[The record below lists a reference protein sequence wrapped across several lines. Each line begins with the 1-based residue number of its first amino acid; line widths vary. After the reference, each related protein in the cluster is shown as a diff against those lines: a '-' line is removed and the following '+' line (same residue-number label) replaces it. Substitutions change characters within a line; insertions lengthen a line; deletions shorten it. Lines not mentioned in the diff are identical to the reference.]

1 MLVFRNCS
9 MKNIFGVLFLVIFTC
24 PCLATYAQNTT
35 IAPGKTAPLIKL
47 KNVDDKTVSFGD
59 YPSAYGFVVIFICN
73 TCPYSKAY
81 EQRIMDLD
89 KKYSLQ
95 HFPIIAVNPSDPVLS
110 PGDSFIKMKE
120 HAKSRHYTFPYLY
133 DEGQVITNLYG
144 ARTTPHVFVI
154 SKNAGSYTVE
164 YTGAIDND
172 TQNNNPD
179 KINYV
184 EDAIAALLNNKK
196 PAVTV
201 TRAIGCSISRK
212 KN

>member
-1 MLVFRNCS
+1 

-24 PCLATYAQNTT
+24 PCLATYAQNKT

-47 KNVDDKTVSFGD
+47 KNVDDKTVSFDD

-81 EQRIMDLD
+81 EQRIIDLD

>member
-1 MLVFRNCS
+1 

-35 IAPGKTAPLIKL
+35 ITPGKTAPLIKL

-81 EQRIMDLD
+81 EQRIIDLD

>member
-1 MLVFRNCS
+1 
-9 MKNIFGVLFLVIFTC
+9 MKNIFGVLFLVIFTY

-35 IAPGKTAPLIKL
+35 ITPGKTAPLIKL
-47 KNVDDKTVSFGD
+47 KNVDDKTVSFDD

>member
-1 MLVFRNCS
+1 
-9 MKNIFGVLFLVIFTC
+9 MKNIFWILLPVIFTY
-24 PCLATYAQNTT
+24 PCLATYAQNVT
-35 IAPGKTAPLIKL
+35 IAPGKPAPFIKL
-47 KNVDDKTVSFGD
+47 KNIDDRTVSFDD
-59 YPSAYGFVVIFICN
+59 YPSAKGFVVIFICN

-81 EQRIMDLD
+81 EQRIIDLD

-120 HAKSRHYTFPYLY
+120 HAKSRDYTFPYLY

-144 ARTTPHVFVI
+144 ARSTPHVFVV
-154 SKNAGSYTVE
+154 SKNEGNYTVE

-179 KINYV
+179 KINYA
-184 EDAIAALLNNKK
+184 EDAVSALLNNKK

>member
-1 MLVFRNCS
+1 

-24 PCLATYAQNTT
+24 PCLATYAQNKT

-172 TQNNNPD
+172 AQNNNPD